1 MCLNYNK
8 SAHKSH
14 KAARNSSIKHKEKK
28 EMKTKLKQKQKHEL
42 KIKLLFAFDNFSR
55 HSRKNLK
62 KEIKIH

>member
-28 EMKTKLKQKQKHEL
+28 EMKTKKTKT
-42 KIKLLFAFDNFSR
+42 KIETKT
-55 HSRKNLK
+55 KT
-62 KEIKIH
+62 